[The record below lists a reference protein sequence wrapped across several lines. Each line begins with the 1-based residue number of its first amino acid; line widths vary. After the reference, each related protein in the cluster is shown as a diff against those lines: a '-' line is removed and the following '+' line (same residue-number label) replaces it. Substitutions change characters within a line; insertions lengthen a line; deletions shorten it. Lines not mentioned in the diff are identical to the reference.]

1 VSRRSPER
9 PTPAGLWQRG
19 QRGWPASFPLV
30 QLPNPPLLA
39 ATGGWLVAA
48 STDGPVHDYARAA
61 FYAGLTVW
69 TWEELTDGA
78 NWVRRAL
85 GAGGLV
91 YAVARIGMALGASMR
106 IAGAKRVNRRDS
118 NPRPPGPQP
127 APTGTSEAHTALS
140 GDPSRSQLP

>member
-1 VSRRSPER
+1 
-9 PTPAGLWQRG
+9 LWQRG

-106 IAGAKRVNRRDS
+106 ICRGEEVSDGTRTRGRRDHS
-118 NPRPPGPQP
+118 PHQRVR
-127 APTGTSEAHTALS
+127 LRRIR
-140 GDPSRSQLP
+140 RSQAI